1 MGLSEL
7 QRNIILKLG
16 SPTPGDE
23 LIDQEAIADLMV
35 LGLLFIDPKTG
46 KATLTEA
53 GRAVYDD
60 LLEGGNSGEELG

>member
-7 QRNIILKLG
+7 HRKIILKLG

-35 LGLLFIDPKTG
+35 LGLVFIDPMAG
-46 KATLTEA
+46 KAALTEA
-53 GRAVYDD
+53 GRAAYDE
-60 LLEGGNSGEELG
+60 LFEGGNAGGEMD